1 MRTTLRIT
9 IIILSIQLAT
19 SGAADS
25 NDEVEHRYN
34 KARYLLIEGDYRGVI
49 KVYDGHWL
57 YGSNAFLVRGIARTR
72 LMNYE
77 GAAQDCYEG
86 MHSTFDDRHDDA
98 KKSVLSNCRGL
109 ALMKAGQ
116 YYRATK
122 SFDDAIFSLMSLDD
136 VIHERCDK
144 VLVGHKAWID
154 DDRLRELIPD
164 FTTAYIGWRI
174 TTGILE
180 EYLAHQFDL
189 IQGLTSALISCKAG
203 LVSGE
208 FGQHADSIKFYNR
221 AIESKPDLALAYI
234 GRGYVKQK
242 LELYPDA
249 LRDFDKAIELAPN
262 DALAY
267 YFRGETSYK
276 LGKVKAAKQDMQT
289 ALRITKTIKLKSF
302 GDRYRNDRLQDL
314 IKATISS
321 YSNTPTKM
329 RDPFEG
335 IKEGSEQ

>member
-122 SFDDAIFSLMSLDD
+122 SFDDAIFSSMSLDD
-136 VIHERCDK
+136 VIHEK
-144 VLVGHKAWID
+144 
-154 DDRLRELIPD
+154 
-164 FTTAYIGWRI
+164 
-174 TTGILE
+174 
-180 EYLAHQFDL
+180 
-189 IQGLTSALISCKAG
+189 GLSRTQSM
-203 LVSGE
+203 
-208 FGQHADSIKFYNR
+208 D
-221 AIESKPDLALAYI
+221 
-234 GRGYVKQK
+234 
-242 LELYPDA
+242 
-249 LRDFDKAIELAPN
+249 
-262 DALAY
+262 
-267 YFRGETSYK
+267 
-276 LGKVKAAKQDMQT
+276 
-289 ALRITKTIKLKSF
+289 
-302 GDRYRNDRLQDL
+302 
-314 IKATISS
+314 
-321 YSNTPTKM
+321 
-329 RDPFEG
+329 
-335 IKEGSEQ
+335 